1 MRSQIQHS
9 LVSIPVKSAAGQ
21 EMQEST
27 NVPSEKEKA
36 EGQREMVFE
45 HLHIRGRRYWHL
57 VKFNR

>member
-1 MRSQIQHS
+1 
-9 LVSIPVKSAAGQ
+9 
-21 EMQEST
+21 MQEST

-57 VKFNR
+57 VRFNR